1 MRNSEHNNT
10 MNTMKLII
18 ASVGIFLTTTVLA
31 GENKVISKREYVDQW
46 RETAIEQMAK
56 HKIPASITIAQG
68 ILESGSGNSELAR
81 KGNNHFGIKCHGWT
95 GEKMYVDDDKKG
107 ECFRVY
113 KTAAGSYEDHSL
125 FLNTYDRYAFLFD
138 LEITDYKKWAE
149 GLKKAGYA
157 TNPKYPDLL
166 IGIIEDLKLDE
177 LDKVVAPLE
186 IAPQLVAANETMSNK
201 HETFSSTNVKVK
213 FVKAKKGDTFY
224 KIAEE
229 FGLTLR
235 QLYRYN
241 DFPKE
246 KDVLEEGDIIY
257 IQPKKRGTLFK
268 KEEVVA
274 DKEMT
279 VNEIAQRYALKAKTI
294 VRLNDFADENVVVT
308 RGEKVTLR

>member
-1 MRNSEHNNT
+1 M
-10 MNTMKLII
+10 
-18 ASVGIFLTTTVLA
+18 
-31 GENKVISKREYVDQW
+31 
-46 RETAIEQMAK
+46 
-56 HKIPASITIAQG
+56 
-68 ILESGSGNSELAR
+68 
-81 KGNNHFGIKCHGWT
+81 
-95 GEKMYVDDDKKG
+95 
-107 ECFRVY
+107 
-113 KTAAGSYEDHSL
+113 
-125 FLNTYDRYAFLFD
+125 
-138 LEITDYKKWAE
+138 
-149 GLKKAGYA
+149 
-157 TNPKYPDLL
+157 
-166 IGIIEDLKLDE
+166 
-177 LDKVVAPLE
+177 DKVVAPLE

>member
-1 MRNSEHNNT
+1 MRSSEHNNT